1 MTETI
6 EHVFAC
12 KSCGGEFPA
21 APDARHCAYCGSRRI
36 RPKLIV
42 TYRNGA
48 IVRVS
53 KHPLPVKPKGLVK

>member
-12 KSCGGEFPA
+12 ARCKGEFA
-21 APDARHCAYCGSRRI
+21 APPDCRACLYCGSKRI
-36 RPKLIV
+36 KPKLIV

-53 KHPLPVKPKGLVK
+53 KHPLPRRKP